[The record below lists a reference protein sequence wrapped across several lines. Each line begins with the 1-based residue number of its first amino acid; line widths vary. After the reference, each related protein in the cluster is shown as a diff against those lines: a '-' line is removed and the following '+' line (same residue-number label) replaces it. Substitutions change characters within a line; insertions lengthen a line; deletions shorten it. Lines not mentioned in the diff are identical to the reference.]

1 MFNHF
6 TCAVSAVSSV
16 HVHSVSSVRGLLMLS
31 AILGAADAALWN
43 RFHVSSLS
51 ATAAAALRSA
61 VSCFIT
67 FCHSSCCSEVCGFM
81 FHHFLPQQLLL

>member
-61 VSCFIT
+61 VSCFIASRVQSVLQ
-67 FCHSSCCSEVCGFM
+67 FRSREFSVVSAQF
-81 FHHFLPQQLLL
+81 